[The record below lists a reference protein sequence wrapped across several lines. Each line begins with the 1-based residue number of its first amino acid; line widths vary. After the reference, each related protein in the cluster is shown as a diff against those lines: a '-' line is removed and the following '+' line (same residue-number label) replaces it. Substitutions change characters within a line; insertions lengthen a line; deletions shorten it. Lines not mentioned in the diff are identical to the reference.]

1 MESFRYGL
9 GASDMGRDCGVVA
22 DIIIKRLAEAKK

>member
-9 GASDMGRDCGVVA
+9 GASDMGRDCGVVMGGGR
-22 DIIIKRLAEAKK
+22 DRGGYHH